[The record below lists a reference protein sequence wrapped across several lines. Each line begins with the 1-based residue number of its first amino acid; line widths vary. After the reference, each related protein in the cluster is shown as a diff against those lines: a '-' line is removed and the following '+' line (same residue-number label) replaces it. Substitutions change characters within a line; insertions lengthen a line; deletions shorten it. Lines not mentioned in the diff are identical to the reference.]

1 MSTTTF
7 TAGIGNSNWANG
19 LANTPFPRQEPPL
32 ITKSVTDVREPVAI
46 ITVMDMLK
54 AVNSRTWPGTVVQA
68 NTPPGT
74 ITRSQPPRDTVEVE
88 CAFRIRAIISSDD
101 LLRMRTLLKLR
112 GEL

>member
-1 MSTTTF
+1 MS
-7 TAGIGNSNWANG
+7 AVNWTNIA
-19 LANTPFPRQEPPL
+19 ANTSFPRQEPPL

-54 AVNSRTWPGTVVQA
+54 AVVQA

-74 ITRSQPPRDTVEVE
+74 MTRSQPLHNKVEIE

-101 LLRMRTLLKLR
+101 LLRMQTLLKLR